1 MAVQDNRKILY
12 DLLLAK
18 LKEKEESLFK
28 DKSFNKTFKF
38 FIGGYTLYK
47 YYPSSIL
54 ESPLLKTEDVDFKI
68 ILNSSTLISDE

>member
-38 FIGGYTLYK
+38 FI
-47 YYPSSIL
+47 
-54 ESPLLKTEDVDFKI
+54 
-68 ILNSSTLISDE
+68 